1 MSAVTGSG
9 MDGRLKEFYTSTG
22 RLMTLHLDVI
32 YACDLDCHH
41 CYLDNK
47 KRPQTSTEKLISVM
61 QEAADMGAIRL
72 LISGGEIFLRKD
84 LFTLLEAARRLR
96 YHIRLKTH
104 GGNITAEH
112 AARLKKL
119 GIALVDFSV
128 YALDEDV
135 HDMFT
140 KKTGSLART
149 LRGIDHLVDA
159 GVEVAV
165 KCSVTTYNSEHY
177 RALYDYFT
185 DRDIE
190 VTFNSKIRGT
200 NSNSTSTYPLNLEQE
215 DKVRV
220 EIFRLDRAG
229 GPAPHGIAPAPDKSH
244 FCSAGR
250 TMAYIAPDLQVYPCV
265 SYPLAVG
272 DLKRQ
277 SLREVWT
284 GSNGLDSVRE
294 HTRQDTGICG
304 TCAARNHCSYCPGAA
319 YIETDGDPLTP
330 PEVVC
335 ATAFAKLEA
344 AERYLAG
351 ERTQEHLNSAPKA
364 ETSKRLF
371 NIRVA

>member
-1 MSAVTGSG
+1 MSTQTSG
-9 MDGRLKEFYTSTG
+9 MDGRLKDFYTSTG

-41 CYLDNK
+41 CYLDEK
-47 KRPQTSTEKLISVM
+47 KRPQVSTEKLISVM
-61 QEAADMGAIRL
+61 EEAASMGALRL

-96 YHIRLKTH
+96 FHIRLKTH
-104 GGNITAEH
+104 GGNLTADH
-112 AARLKKL
+112 AARLKEI

-128 YALDEDV
+128 YALDDDI
-135 HDMFT
+135 HDAFT

-149 LRGIDHLVDA
+149 LRGIDHLVSA

-165 KCSVTTYNSEHY
+165 KCSVTTYNQQHY
-177 RALYDYFT
+177 RALYDHFT
-185 DRDIE
+185 ARGIE

-200 NSNSTSTYPLNLEQE
+200 NSNSLSTYPLNLGQE

-220 EIFRLDRAG
+220 EVFRLDRAG
-229 GPAPHGIAPAPDKSH
+229 GPAPHGIAPVPEKSH

-250 TMAYIAPDLQVYPCV
+250 TMAYVSPDLQVYPCV
-265 SYPLAVG
+265 SYPLPVG
-272 DLKRQ
+272 DLKHQ
-277 SLREVWT
+277 SLTEIWGGGNALDEVR
-284 GSNGLDSVRE
+284 S
-294 HTRQDTGICG
+294 HTRRDTGICS

-335 ATAFAKLEA
+335 ATSFAKLEA
-344 AERYLAG
+344 AERYLQG
-351 ERTQEHLNSAPKA
+351 ERTREHLPLESDRTPKR
-364 ETSKRLF
+364 TF

>member
-1 MSAVTGSG
+1 MSAEPTG
-9 MDGRLKEFYTSTG
+9 MDGRLKSFYTSTG
-22 RLMTLHLDVI
+22 RLMTVHLDI
-32 YACDLDCHH
+32 LYACDLDCYH

-61 QEAADMGAIRL
+61 EEAARLGAIRL

-96 YHIRLKTH
+96 FHIRLKTH

-112 AARLKKL
+112 ARRLKEI
-119 GIALVDFSV
+119 GVALVDFSV
-128 YALDEDV
+128 YALDGEV
-135 HDMFT
+135 HDEFT
-140 KKTGSLART
+140 KKRGSLART
-149 LRGIDHLVDA
+149 MRGIDHLVDA

-165 KCSVTTYNSEHY
+165 KCSVTTYNVEEYRELYEH
-177 RALYDYFT
+177 FT
-185 DRDIE
+185 KRGIE

-200 NSNSTSTYPLNLEQE
+200 NSNSISTYPLNLSSE

-220 EIFRLDRAG
+220 EVYRLDHAG
-229 GPAPHGIAPAPDKSH
+229 GPAPHGIAPKPEVSH

-250 TMAYIAPDLQVYPCV
+250 TMAYISPDLQVYPCV
-265 SYPLAVG
+265 SYPMPVG
-272 DLKRQ
+272 DLKEQ
-277 SLREVWT
+277 SLTEIWS
-284 GSNGLDSVRE
+284 GGNGLDAVRG
-294 HTRQDTGICG
+294 HTRKDTDICG

-351 ERTQEHLNSAPKA
+351 ERTRKHIGGRKVAPV
-364 ETSKRLF
+364 SRPRF